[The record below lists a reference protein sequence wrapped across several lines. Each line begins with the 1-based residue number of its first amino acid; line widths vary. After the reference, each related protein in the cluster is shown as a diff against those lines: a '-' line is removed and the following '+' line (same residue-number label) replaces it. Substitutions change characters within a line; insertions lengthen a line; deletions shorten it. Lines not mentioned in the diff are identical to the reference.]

1 MGTGKGKRSLFMIR
15 GPGQQLESTSLQQRK
30 RLSMDDPQRDKDY
43 LEVIRLVAP
52 GTELREAI
60 ARLMASRLGALIV
73 VGDNDDVLKI
83 VNGGVELNWEFSAAN
98 LFQVSKMDGAVV
110 LDEDLTRIRYA
121 NAHLVPD
128 PSVLTSESGTRHRT
142 AERVARQT
150 GKLVIAV
157 SERMTR
163 VTMYKDDWRHVIL
176 SVRVLISK
184 SSQALQTVEKYK
196 MRLDQVSATLSALE
210 FEDLVSL
217 QDVVSVLQRAEMMQ
231 RIADEVRVYL
241 AELGTEGRLIE
252 LQMEELMSGVE
263 REKRN
268 VIRDYRV
275 EERGKSVEAVERS
288 LARLS
293 DEELLQLTNVAQA
306 LGYSG
311 AHDELDRQLSSRGY
325 RILERI
331 PRLPASVVEKLV
343 KNFKTMQN
351 IMHASDKMLDEVE
364 GIGKIRAKAIKEGL
378 RHIAES
384 SLVERYM

>member
-1 MGTGKGKRSLFMIR
+1 MEDYSRDREYLDV
-15 GPGQQLESTSLQQRK
+15 LQ
-30 RLSMDDPQRDKDY
+30 
-43 LEVIRLVAP
+43 LVAP
-52 GTELREAI
+52 GTELREAL
-60 ARLMASRLGALIV
+60 ARLLASHLGALIV
-73 VGDNDDVLKI
+73 VGDDSGVLDV

-98 LFQVSKMDGAVV
+98 LFQISKMDGAVV
-110 LDEDLTRIRYA
+110 IDEDISRIRFA
-121 NAHLVPD
+121 NVHLVPD
-128 PSVLTSESGTRHRT
+128 PSITTSESGTRHRT
-142 AERVARQT
+142 AERVAKQT

-184 SSQALQTVEKYK
+184 SGQALQTMEKYK
-196 MRLDQVSATLSALE
+196 ARLDQVSATLSALE

-231 RIADEVRVYL
+231 RIADEIKVYQ

-252 LQMEELMSGVE
+252 LQIEELMSGVE

-275 EERGKSVEAVERS
+275 EERGKSVEAVELS

-293 DEELLQLTNVAQA
+293 AEELLQLTNVAQA

-311 AHDELDRQLSSRGY
+311 AHDELDRPLSSRGY
-325 RILERI
+325 RVLERI
-331 PRLPASVVEKLV
+331 PRLPASVVDKLV
-343 KNFKTMQN
+343 KNFKSVQN
-351 IMHASDKMLDEVE
+351 IMQASEKMLDEVE
-364 GIGKIRAKAIKEGL
+364 GVGKARAQAIKEGL
-378 RHIAES
+378 RRIAES

>member
-1 MGTGKGKRSLFMIR
+1 MEDYNRDREYLDV
-15 GPGQQLESTSLQQRK
+15 LQ
-30 RLSMDDPQRDKDY
+30 
-43 LEVIRLVAP
+43 LVAP
-52 GTELREAI
+52 GTELREAL

-73 VGDNDDVLKI
+73 VGDSNDVLGV
-83 VNGGVELNWEFSAAN
+83 VNGGVELNWEFSSAN
-98 LFQVSKMDGAVV
+98 LFQISKMDGAVV
-110 LDEDLTRIRYA
+110 MDEDISRIRFA
-121 NAHLVPD
+121 NVHLVPD
-128 PSVLTSESGTRHRT
+128 SSIATSESGTRHRT
-142 AERVARQT
+142 AERVAKQT

-184 SSQALQTVEKYK
+184 SGQALQTMEKYK
-196 MRLDQVSATLSALE
+196 ARLDQVSATLSALE

-231 RIADEVRVYL
+231 RIADEMQVYL
-241 AELGTEGRLIE
+241 AELGNEGRLIE

-275 EERGKSVEAVERS
+275 EQRGKSVEAVERS

-311 AHDELDRQLSSRGY
+311 AHDEMDRPLSSRGY

-331 PRLPASVVEKLV
+331 PRLPASVVEKVV
-343 KNFKTMQN
+343 KNFKNVQN
-351 IMHASDKMLDEVE
+351 IMQASEKMLDEVE
-364 GIGKIRAKAIKEGL
+364 GVGKARAQAIKEGL
-378 RHIAES
+378 RRIAES

>member
-1 MGTGKGKRSLFMIR
+1 
-15 GPGQQLESTSLQQRK
+15 
-30 RLSMDDPQRDKDY
+30 MDDPQRDKDY

-163 VTMYKDDWRHVIL
+163 VTVYKDDWRHVIL

>member
-1 MGTGKGKRSLFMIR
+1 MEDYSRDREYLDV
-15 GPGQQLESTSLQQRK
+15 LE
-30 RLSMDDPQRDKDY
+30 
-43 LEVIRLVAP
+43 LVAP
-52 GTELREAI
+52 GTELREAL
-60 ARLMASRLGALIV
+60 ARLLASHLGALIV
-73 VGDNDDVLKI
+73 VGDDSNVLEV

-98 LFQVSKMDGAVV
+98 LFQISKMDGAVV
-110 LDEDLTRIRYA
+110 LDEDISKIHFA
-121 NAHLVPD
+121 NVHLVPD
-128 PSVLTSESGTRHRT
+128 PTIETVESGTRHRT
-142 AERVARQT
+142 AERVAKQT

-163 VTMYKDDWRHVIL
+163 VTMYKNDWRHVIL

-184 SSQALQTVEKYK
+184 SGQALQTMEKYK
-196 MRLDQVSATLSALE
+196 ARLDQVSATLSALE
-210 FEDLVSL
+210 FEDLVTL

-231 RIADEVRVYL
+231 RIADEIHVYQ

-275 EERGKSVEAVERS
+275 EQRGKSVEAVELS

-311 AHDELDRQLSSRGY
+311 AHDELDRPLSSRGY
-325 RILERI
+325 RVLERI
-331 PRLPASVVEKLV
+331 PRLPASVVDKLV
-343 KNFKTMQN
+343 KNFKNVQN
-351 IMHASDKMLDEVE
+351 IMQASEKMLDEVE
-364 GIGKIRAKAIKEGL
+364 GVGKARAQAIKEGL
-378 RHIAES
+378 KRIAES

>member
-1 MGTGKGKRSLFMIR
+1 MEDYNRDREYLDV
-15 GPGQQLESTSLQQRK
+15 LQ
-30 RLSMDDPQRDKDY
+30 
-43 LEVIRLVAP
+43 LVAP
-52 GTELREAI
+52 GTELREAL
-60 ARLMASRLGALIV
+60 ARLLASRLGALIV
-73 VGDNDDVLKI
+73 VGDDSDVLGV

-98 LFQVSKMDGAVV
+98 LFQISKMDGAVV
-110 LDEDLTRIRYA
+110 IDEDISRIRFA
-121 NAHLVPD
+121 NVHLVPD
-128 PSVLTSESGTRHRT
+128 PSIATVESGTRHRT

-184 SSQALQTVEKYK
+184 SGQALQTMEKYK
-196 MRLDQVSATLSALE
+196 SRLDQVSATLSALE

-231 RIADEVRVYL
+231 RIADEIQVYQ

-275 EERGKSVEAVERS
+275 EQRGKSVEAVELS

-311 AHDELDRQLSSRGY
+311 AHDELDRPLSSRGY
-325 RILERI
+325 RVLERI
-331 PRLPASVVEKLV
+331 PRLPASVVDKLV
-343 KNFKTMQN
+343 KNFKNVQN
-351 IMHASDKMLDEVE
+351 IMQASEKMLDEVE
-364 GIGKIRAKAIKEGL
+364 GVGKARAQAIKEGL
-378 RHIAES
+378 RRIAES
-384 SLVERYM
+384 SLVDRYM

>member
-1 MGTGKGKRSLFMIR
+1 M
-15 GPGQQLESTSLQQRK
+15 E
-30 RLSMDDPQRDKDY
+30 DY
-43 LEVIRLVAP
+43 HQDREYLGFLRLVAP
-52 GTELREAI
+52 GTELREAL
-60 ARLMASRLGALIV
+60 ARLMASHLGALIV
-73 VGDNDDVLKI
+73 VGDSSDVLEV

-98 LFQVSKMDGAVV
+98 LFQIAKMDGAVV
-110 LDEDLTRIRYA
+110 LDEEISKIRFA
-121 NAHLVPD
+121 NVHLVPD
-128 PSVLTSESGTRHRT
+128 PSVPTIESGTRHRT

-150 GKLVIAV
+150 GKLVIAI

-163 VTMYKDDWRHVIL
+163 VTIYKDDWHHVIL

-184 SSQALQTVEKYK
+184 SGQALQTMEKYK
-196 MRLDQVSATLSALE
+196 ARLDQVSATLSALE

-231 RIADEVRVYL
+231 RIADEIQVYL
-241 AELGTEGRLIE
+241 SELGTEGRLIG
-252 LQMEELMSGVE
+252 LQMEELISGVE

-268 VIRDYRV
+268 VIRDFRV

-293 DEELLQLTNVAQA
+293 DEELLQLTSVAQA

-311 AHDELDRQLSSRGY
+311 AHDELDRPLSSRGY

-343 KNFKTMQN
+343 KNFKTVQN
-351 IMHASDKMLDEVE
+351 IMQASEKMLDEVE
-364 GIGKIRAKAIKEGL
+364 GIGKARAHAIKEGL
-378 RHIAES
+378 RRIAES

>member
-1 MGTGKGKRSLFMIR
+1 MEDHNRDRKYLDV
-15 GPGQQLESTSLQQRK
+15 LQ
-30 RLSMDDPQRDKDY
+30 
-43 LEVIRLVAP
+43 LVAP
-52 GTELREAI
+52 GTELREAL

-73 VGDNDDVLKI
+73 VGDDSDVLEV

-98 LFQVSKMDGAVV
+98 LFQISKMDGAVV
-110 LDEDLTRIRYA
+110 LDEDIARIRFA
-121 NAHLVPD
+121 NVHLVPD
-128 PSVLTSESGTRHRT
+128 PSIATAESGTRHRT

-184 SSQALQTVEKYK
+184 SSQALQTMEKYK
-196 MRLDQVSATLSALE
+196 ARLDQVSATLSALE

-217 QDVVSVLQRAEMMQ
+217 QDAVSVLQRAEMMQ
-231 RIADEVRVYL
+231 RIADEMQVYL

-252 LQMEELMSGVE
+252 LQMEELISGVE

-275 EERGKSVEAVERS
+275 EQRGKSVEAVERS

-311 AHDELDRQLSSRGY
+311 AHDELDRPLSSRGY
-325 RILERI
+325 RVLERI
-331 PRLPASVVEKLV
+331 PRLPASVVEKVV
-343 KNFKTMQN
+343 KNFENVQSIMQ
-351 IMHASDKMLDEVE
+351 ASEKMLDEVE
-364 GIGKIRAKAIKEGL
+364 GVGKARAQAIKEGL
-378 RHIAES
+378 RRIAES

>member
-1 MGTGKGKRSLFMIR
+1 MEDHHK
-15 GPGQQLESTSLQQRK
+15 
-30 RLSMDDPQRDKDY
+30 DKEY
-43 LEVIRLVAP
+43 LDVLRLVAP
-52 GTELREAI
+52 GTELREAL
-60 ARLMASRLGALIV
+60 ARLMASHLGALIV
-73 VGDNDDVLKI
+73 VGDSDDVLGV

-110 LDEDLTRIRYA
+110 IDEDISRISFA
-121 NAHLVPD
+121 NVHLVPD
-128 PSVLTSESGTRHRT
+128 PSIATTESGTRHRT

-150 GKLVIAV
+150 GKLVITV

-184 SSQALQTVEKYK
+184 AGQALQTLEKYK
-196 MRLDQVSATLSALE
+196 ARLDHVSATLSALE

-217 QDVVSVLQRAEMMQ
+217 QDVAVVLQRAEMMQ
-231 RIADEVRVYL
+231 RIADEIKVYL
-241 AELGTEGRLIE
+241 AELGTEGRLVE
-252 LQMEELMSGVE
+252 LQMEELVSGVE

-275 EERGKSVEAVERS
+275 EQRGKSVEAVELS

-293 DEELLQLTNVAQA
+293 DEELLQLTSVAQA

-311 AHDELDRQLSSRGY
+311 AHDELDRKLSSRGY

-343 KNFKTMQN
+343 KNFENVQTIMQ
-351 IMHASDKMLDEVE
+351 ASEKMLDEVE
-364 GIGKIRAKAIKEGL
+364 GVGKARAQAIKEGL
-378 RHIAES
+378 RRIANS
-384 SLVERYM
+384 SYIDRYM

>member
-1 MGTGKGKRSLFMIR
+1 MEDYSRDREYLDV
-15 GPGQQLESTSLQQRK
+15 LE
-30 RLSMDDPQRDKDY
+30 
-43 LEVIRLVAP
+43 LVAP
-52 GTELREAI
+52 GTELREAL
-60 ARLMASRLGALIV
+60 ARLLASHLGALIV
-73 VGDNDDVLKI
+73 VGDDSNVLEV

-98 LFQVSKMDGAVV
+98 LFQISKMDGAVV
-110 LDEDLTRIRYA
+110 LDEDISKIHFA
-121 NAHLVPD
+121 NVHLVPD
-128 PSVLTSESGTRHRT
+128 PTIETVESGTRHRT
-142 AERVARQT
+142 AERVAKQT

-163 VTMYKDDWRHVIL
+163 VTMYKNDWRHVIL

-184 SSQALQTVEKYK
+184 SGQALQTMEKYK
-196 MRLDQVSATLSALE
+196 ARLDQVSATLSALE
-210 FEDLVSL
+210 FEDLVTL

-231 RIADEVRVYL
+231 RIADEIQVYQ

-275 EERGKSVEAVERS
+275 EQRGKSVEAVELS

-311 AHDELDRQLSSRGY
+311 AHDELDRPLSSRGY
-325 RILERI
+325 RVLERI
-331 PRLPASVVEKLV
+331 PRLPASVVDKLV
-343 KNFKTMQN
+343 KNFKNVQN
-351 IMHASDKMLDEVE
+351 IMQASEKMLDEVE
-364 GIGKIRAKAIKEGL
+364 GVGKARAQAIKEGL
-378 RHIAES
+378 KRIAES

>member
-1 MGTGKGKRSLFMIR
+1 MEDYNRDREYLDV
-15 GPGQQLESTSLQQRK
+15 LQ
-30 RLSMDDPQRDKDY
+30 
-43 LEVIRLVAP
+43 LVAP
-52 GTELREAI
+52 GTELREAL
-60 ARLMASRLGALIV
+60 ARLLASRLGALIV
-73 VGDNDDVLKI
+73 VGDDSDVLEV

-98 LFQVSKMDGAVV
+98 LFQISKMDGAVV
-110 LDEDLTRIRYA
+110 MDEDISRIRFA
-121 NAHLVPD
+121 NVHLVPD
-128 PSVLTSESGTRHRT
+128 PTIDTVESGTRHRT

-163 VTMYKDDWRHVIL
+163 VTMYKDNWRHVIL

-184 SSQALQTVEKYK
+184 SGQALQTMEKYK
-196 MRLDQVSATLSALE
+196 ARLDQVSATLSALE
-210 FEDLVSL
+210 FEDLVTL

-231 RIADEVRVYL
+231 RIADEIRVYQ

-252 LQMEELMSGVE
+252 LQVEELMSGVE

-275 EERGKSVEAVERS
+275 EQRGKSVEAVELS

-311 AHDELDRQLSSRGY
+311 AHDELDRALSSRGY
-325 RILERI
+325 RVLERI
-331 PRLPASVVEKLV
+331 PRLPASVVDKLV
-343 KNFKTMQN
+343 KNFKNVQN
-351 IMHASDKMLDEVE
+351 IMQASEKMLDEVE
-364 GIGKIRAKAIKEGL
+364 GVGKARAQAIKEGL
-378 RHIAES
+378 RRIAES

>member
-1 MGTGKGKRSLFMIR
+1 
-15 GPGQQLESTSLQQRK
+15 
-30 RLSMDDPQRDKDY
+30 MDDPQRDKDY

-60 ARLMASRLGALIV
+60 ARLMASRLGSLIV

>member
-1 MGTGKGKRSLFMIR
+1 MEDQNPDRKYLDV
-15 GPGQQLESTSLQQRK
+15 LE
-30 RLSMDDPQRDKDY
+30 
-43 LEVIRLVAP
+43 LVAP
-52 GTELREAI
+52 GTELRESL

-73 VGDNDDVLKI
+73 VGDDSDVLEV

-98 LFQVSKMDGAVV
+98 LFQISKMDGAVV
-110 LDEDLTRIRYA
+110 LDEDISRIRFA
-121 NAHLVPD
+121 NVHLVPD
-128 PSVLTSESGTRHRT
+128 PSIPTLESGTRHRT

-163 VTMYKDDWRHVIL
+163 VTLYKDDWRHVIL

-184 SSQALQTVEKYK
+184 SSQALQTMEKYK
-196 MRLDQVSATLSALE
+196 TRLDQVSTTLSALE

-231 RIADEVRVYL
+231 RIADEIHVYL

-252 LQMEELMSGVE
+252 LQVEELISGVE
-263 REKRN
+263 REKKN

-275 EERGKSVEAVERS
+275 EQRGKSVEAVELS

-311 AHDELDRQLSSRGY
+311 AHDELDRPLSPRGY
-325 RILERI
+325 RVLERI

-343 KNFKTMQN
+343 KNFKSVQN
-351 IMHASDKMLDEVE
+351 IMQASEKMLDEVE
-364 GIGKIRAKAIKEGL
+364 GVGKARAQAIKEGL
-378 RHIAES
+378 RRIAES

>member
-1 MGTGKGKRSLFMIR
+1 MVMEDYNRDREYLDV
-15 GPGQQLESTSLQQRK
+15 LQ
-30 RLSMDDPQRDKDY
+30 
-43 LEVIRLVAP
+43 LVAP
-52 GTELREAI
+52 GTELREAL
-60 ARLMASRLGALIV
+60 ARLLASRLGALIV
-73 VGDNDDVLKI
+73 VGDDSEVLEV

-98 LFQVSKMDGAVV
+98 LFQISKMDGAVV
-110 LDEDLTRIRYA
+110 IDEDISRIRFA
-121 NAHLVPD
+121 NVHLVPD
-128 PSVLTSESGTRHRT
+128 PSIATAESGTRHRT

-163 VTMYKDDWRHVIL
+163 VTMFKDDWRHVIL

-184 SSQALQTVEKYK
+184 SGQALQTMEKYK
-196 MRLDQVSATLSALE
+196 ARLDQVSATLSALE
-210 FEDLVSL
+210 FEDVVSL

-231 RIADEVRVYL
+231 RIADEIHVYQ

-275 EERGKSVEAVERS
+275 EQRGKSVEAVELS

-311 AHDELDRQLSSRGY
+311 AHDELDRPLSSRGY
-325 RILERI
+325 RVLERI

-343 KNFKTMQN
+343 KNFKNVQN
-351 IMHASDKMLDEVE
+351 IMQASEKMLDEVE
-364 GIGKIRAKAIKEGL
+364 GVGKARAQAIKEGL
-378 RHIAES
+378 RRIAES